1 MKSKLIKAFK
11 EYVIITAGAL
21 LAAFA
26 ISLFLA
32 PHAIVSGGVSGI
44 AIIINELFG
53 FPIGL
58 TVLLLNIPLFILG
71 AVFLGNSFGIK
82 SLYGALVFSL
92 LLDLTANIAAV
103 SNNMLLCAIFG
114 GLLLG
119 IGFGAIF
126 LSGAT
131 TGGTDILAALGN
143 KAVRAIDIGKWFLII
158 DTIIIISGIAFIKNT
173 EALLSGIVTLL
184 LNSLV
189 MDYIISGAN
198 TAKIVYII
206 SDKSEEI
213 AKEILSRLSRGV
225 TGIKIQGMYTQNSR
239 TMLMCVVKR
248 FQLQK
253 LENIAINHD
262 KDAFIILTGAHHVTG
277 QGFMT
282 HPVNIKKNKKQKIY
296 KGGF

>member
-1 MKSKLIKAFK
+1 LKLKVIKTFK

-26 ISLFLA
+26 INLFLA

-44 AIIINELFG
+44 AIIINRLFG
-53 FPIGL
+53 FPMGM

-71 AVFLGNSFGIK
+71 AFFLGNSFGIK
-82 SLYGALVFSL
+82 SLYGALIFSV
-92 LLDLTANIAAV
+92 LLDLTANIKAL
-103 SNNMLLCAIFG
+103 SDNMLLCAIFG

-143 KAVRAIDIGKWFLII
+143 KAIRAIDIGKWFLII
-158 DTIIIISGIAFIKNT
+158 DTLIIISGIAFIKNT
-173 EALLSGIVTLL
+173 ESLLSGIIALL
-184 LNSLV
+184 LSSLV

-198 TAKIVYII
+198 TAKLVYII
-206 SDKSEEI
+206 SDESEKI
-213 AKEILSRLSRGV
+213 AQEILNSLSRGV
-225 TGIKIQGMYTQNSR
+225 TGIKIQGMYTQSSR

-248 FQLQK
+248 FELQK
-253 LENIAINHD
+253 LEKIALKYD
-262 KDAFIILTGAHHVTG
+262 EKSFIILTGAHQVTG
-277 QGFMT
+277 EGFMT
-282 HPVNIKKNKKQKIY
+282 HPKNIKKNKKVKDI
-296 KGGF
+296 

>member
-1 MKSKLIKAFK
+1 MKSKVIKTFK

-26 ISLFLA
+26 INLFLA

-44 AIIINELFG
+44 AIIINKLLG
-53 FPIGL
+53 FPMGI

-71 AVFLGNSFGIK
+71 AFFLGNSFGIK
-82 SLYGALVFSL
+82 SLYGALIFSV
-92 LLDLTANIAAV
+92 LLDLTANIKAL

-114 GLLLG
+114 GILLG

-143 KAVRAIDIGKWFLII
+143 KAVRAIDVGKWFLII
-158 DTIIIISGIAFIKNT
+158 DTLIIISGIAFIKDT
-173 EALLSGIVTLL
+173 ESLLSGIVALL

-198 TAKIVYII
+198 TAKIVYVI

-213 AKEILSRLSRGV
+213 AKEILKKLSRGV
-225 TGIKIQGMYTQNSR
+225 TGIKIQGMYTKNEK

-253 LENIAINHD
+253 LESIAQNHD
-262 KDAFIILTGAHHVTG
+262 KKSFIILTGAHQVTG
-277 QGFMT
+277 EGFMT
-282 HPVNIKKNKKQKIY
+282 YPENNKKNKKIKDI
-296 KGGF
+296 

>member
-1 MKSKLIKAFK
+1 MKSKVIKVFK

-26 ISLFLA
+26 INLFLA

-44 AIIINELFG
+44 AIIINKLLG
-53 FPIGL
+53 FPMGI

-71 AVFLGNSFGIK
+71 AFFLGNSFGIK
-82 SLYGALVFSL
+82 SLYGALIFSV
-92 LLDLTANIAAV
+92 LLDLTANIKAL

-114 GLLLG
+114 GILLG

-143 KAVRAIDIGKWFLII
+143 KAVRAIDVGKWFLII
-158 DTIIIISGIAFIKNT
+158 DTLIIISGIAFIKDT
-173 EALLSGIVTLL
+173 ESLLSGIVALL

-198 TAKIVYII
+198 TAKIVYVI

-213 AKEILSRLSRGV
+213 AKEILKKLSRGV
-225 TGIKIQGMYTQNSR
+225 TGIKIQGMYTKNEK

-253 LENIAINHD
+253 LESIAQNHD
-262 KDAFIILTGAHHVTG
+262 KKSFIILTGAHQVTG
-277 QGFMT
+277 EGFMT
-282 HPVNIKKNKKQKIY
+282 YPENNKKNKKIKDI
-296 KGGF
+296 